1 MIYFNNRNG
10 SSGLTRGLNLFRCY
24 DTTEAQ
30 GLEVLGGG
38 EGSGHAL
45 TKNSKGT

>member
-1 MIYFNNRNG
+1 MFSAGHLI
-10 SSGLTRGLNLFRCY
+10 LFRCR

-30 GLEVLGGG
+30 GLKDFGGG

-45 TKNSKGT
+45 TKDSKGT

>member
-1 MIYFNNRNG
+1 MYVSYMVNFI
-10 SSGLTRGLNLFRCY
+10 LFRCY

-45 TKNSKGT
+45 TMNSKGT